1 MIAAVV
7 PAAGRSERMGRPKLL
22 LRLESETVIA
32 RVVTALRDGGA
43 ERVIVVVPPADSAE
57 GPEIASESMRA
68 GAEVIVPR
76 LRPAAMRDSI
86 ELGLAMLA
94 RGAPVERVLL
104 SPGDTPGIT
113 PVLVARLLECAARWP
128 ESIIVPCCEG
138 RRGHPVVLPWDIA
151 ALVPTLPAGLGVNAL
166 AGRHPDR
173 LVELAVPNPDLAA
186 DLDTPDDL
194 RHWNQRRPSENR
206 SAEDSGS
213 PSEAGP
219 PQSPE
224 KLHVQVRLFALA
236 KERAGRS
243 EIDLELAPASR
254 VADLRAALRERLPAL
269 APLLPTV
276 LIAVNE
282 EYAGDDALILPG
294 SRIAVIPPVSGGSGE
309 HGGPPKSRSR

>member
-22 LRLESETVIA
+22 LRLDSDTVIA
-32 RVVTALRDGGA
+32 RVVTALRKGGA

-57 GPEIASESMRA
+57 GRAVASESIRA
-68 GAEVIVPR
+68 GALVIVPR
-76 LRPAAMRDSI
+76 IRPAAMRDSI
-86 ELGLAMLA
+86 ELGLAALA

-104 SPGDTPGIT
+104 SPGDVPGIT
-113 PVLVARLLECAARWP
+113 PDLVARLLECAARSP
-128 ESIIVPCCEG
+128 ECIIVPCCDG

-151 ALVPTLPAGLGVNAL
+151 AMVPMMPAGIGVNAL
-166 AGRHPDR
+166 AGRLPDR
-173 LVELAVPNPDLAA
+173 LVELAVPNADLIA

-194 RHWNQRRPSENR
+194 RHWNQRRASGNL
-206 SAEDSGS
+206 STEDSSS
-213 PSEAGP
+213 PFSARP
-219 PQSPE
+219 PRSPE
-224 KLHVQVRLFALA
+224 KMRVQVRLFALA

-269 APLLPTV
+269 GPLLPTV

-282 EYAGDDALILPG
+282 EYAGDDALIVPG
-294 SRIAVIPPVSGGSGE
+294 SRVAVIPPVSGGRGDP
-309 HGGPPKSRSR
+309 GGLPRNWSR